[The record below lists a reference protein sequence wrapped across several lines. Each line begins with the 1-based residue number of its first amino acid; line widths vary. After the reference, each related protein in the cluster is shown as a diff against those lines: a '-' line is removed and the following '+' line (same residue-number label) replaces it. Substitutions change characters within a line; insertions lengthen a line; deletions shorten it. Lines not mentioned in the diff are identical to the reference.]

1 MTPTKRPS
9 PTFYRAA
16 PPARPP
22 APSSVPPADEPPTAG
37 DPCWGCGKVGGPE
50 GCEGLCPIPRS
61 RMRGMVEEIARLTV
75 EVQRLRS
82 LVDFQQTTLNAR
94 DARDAR
100 RSEAKT
106 VALPV
111 AGRK

>member
-1 MTPTKRPS
+1 M
-9 PTFYRAA
+9 
-16 PPARPP
+16 
-22 APSSVPPADEPPTAG
+22 
-37 DPCWGCGKVGGPE
+37 GGPE